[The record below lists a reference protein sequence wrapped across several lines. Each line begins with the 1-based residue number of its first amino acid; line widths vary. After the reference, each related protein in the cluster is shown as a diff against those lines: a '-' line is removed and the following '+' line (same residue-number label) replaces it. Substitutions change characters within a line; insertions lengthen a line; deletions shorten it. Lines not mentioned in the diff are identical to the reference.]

1 MTEPSGFLF
10 ILIGGV
16 AGMASGFFG
25 VGGGLIIVPA
35 LVYFAGF
42 SQHRATGTSLAVLL
56 LPVGLGAVMEYYR
69 NGNVDPRAAGTIA
82 LALFAGAWV
91 SGRLAQ
97 RVNPAYLK
105 MAFGAFAMVMG
116 AYLILSTYSRLRR

>member
-1 MTEPSGFLF
+1 MTEPSVLLF
-10 ILIGGV
+10 VLIGGA

-42 SQHRATGTSLAVLL
+42 NQHRATGTSLAVLL

-69 NGNVDPRAAGTIA
+69 NGNVDLRAAGTIA
-82 LALFAGAWV
+82 VALFAGAWL

-97 RVNPAYLK
+97 RTNPAHLK
-105 MAFGAFAMVMG
+105 MAFGVFAMVMG
-116 AYLILSTYSRLRR
+116 AYLIVSTYSRLRQ

>member
-1 MTEPSGFLF
+1 MGETPLLYF
-10 ILIGGV
+10 LIGGL
-16 AGMASGFFG
+16 AGISSGFFG

-42 SQHRATGTSLAVLL
+42 SQHRATGTSLAILL

-69 NGNVDPRAAGTIA
+69 NGNVDVRAAA
-82 LALFAGAWV
+82 FAAVALFCGAWL

-97 RVNPAYLK
+97 RINPASLK
-105 MAFGAFAMVMG
+105 MAFGVFAMVMG
-116 AYLILSTYSRLRR
+116 AYIVLTTYARLRK

>member
-1 MTEPSGFLF
+1 MTEPSALLF
-10 ILIGGV
+10 ILIGGL

-35 LVYFAGF
+35 LVYFGGF
-42 SQHRATGTSLAVLL
+42 TQHRATGTSLAVLL

-69 NGNVDPRAAGTIA
+69 NGNVNVRAAGMIA
-82 LALFAGAWV
+82 VALFAGAWL

-97 RVNPAYLK
+97 RVNPAHLRI
-105 MAFGAFAMVMG
+105 AFGVFAMVMG
-116 AYLILSTYSRLRR
+116 AYLIISTYSRLRQ